1 MKNRHKTHLLTTMF
15 MAMLLSILY
24 IISTAH
30 PEAWRWYGIVFGT
43 LGVACFT
50 AMLDRWIGAGR

>member
-1 MKNRHKTHLLTTMF
+1 MKNRHKQHLLTTMF

-24 IISTAH
+24 IITKAH

-43 LGVACFT
+43 LGVASFT